1 MYSKMIDA
9 YIQKHQTDYQPKYCY
24 HSCDRLDEKTFKF
37 HYYVRDPQL
46 LQIDIFLEIHLGNE
60 VEVKVLEDLH
70 EHECDAI
77 AIDALNRVRG
87 YTNRK
92 TTIAPSKM
100 AEFVANPII
109 RESLTA
115 QDMIYV
121 LDYIEYHE
129 GKNPDAIYTFYSIY
143 LKYFEML
150 IEKKRYKDMS
160 LSFDILLDEILYE
173 VMWVGINT
181 KYLDQEHFM
190 HQAYIRSIINM
201 MNPCVREMYEVSPER
216 IAHMIWHMAKYWRFS
231 ISIYTSLEGLIMDYP
246 DIVDELMEYYE
257 KNDEKI
263 DLNQTKLVFRIFR
276 AVHNKDEYAYR
287 KAIIEVLKLLMAD
300 ITTVVNHEEQE
311 QVGLIFLKQEGFD
324 ILLELFDET
333 FDASIYT
340 CFPIAEIPKD
350 LHPFI
355 KKQLEEAL
363 KYYAKKMNDP
373 SMRMESLGQIATLN
387 TLLIENF

>member
-92 TTIAPSKM
+92 TTILPSKM

-160 LSFDILLDEILYE
+160 LSVDILLDEILYE

-201 MNPCVREMYEVSPER
+201 MNPYVREMYEVSPER

-257 KNDEKI
+257 KNDGKV

-276 AVHNKDEYAYR
+276 AVHNKDEYEYR

-340 CFPIAEIPKD
+340 CFPIAEIPED

-373 SMRMESLGQIATLN
+373 SIRMECLGQIATLN